1 MGANANFYTVL
12 KEAKG
17 EYVWLM
23 GDDDH
28 INPSSLS
35 QILAD
40 IEKYQPGVMIG
51 GTERDTQGKRVYLPK
66 INEHLLSDQR
76 ILMDYDGFV
85 LAGKMSVLIFSKEA
99 LESVLESG
107 WKTIQSINTPWPH
120 LIWLFKLLA
129 KKYTILVLPYT
140 TNYIVEKNRYNLLQC
155 GVVRIEP
162 DDVWLDLWIPR
173 DDPRFIEDVTE
184 MAVQVGQWWAGAL
197 DYYLDN
203 PVEVAT
209 AMDVVRGDYSA
220 ACFAGRGPGEVF
232 HGSRKLVG
240 VTQWRV
246 REGVFVATL
255 LPRGTQGNLA
265 HLVGSPEGLEAHLEG
280 AGGAST
286 LFDAAVLDFIAR
298 EVIDQA
304 GGMTRRELHLV
315 P

>member
-1 MGANANFYTVL
+1 M
-12 KEAKG
+12 
-17 EYVWLM
+17 
-23 GDDDH
+23 
-28 INPSSLS
+28 S
-35 QILAD
+35 D
-40 IEKYQPGVMIG
+40 IEELYDYNVVRQLTEATALVVHVSDTFHILGSTQRASALSGPVENLRQRRG
-51 GTERDTQGKRVYLPK
+51 GG
-66 INEHLLSDQR
+66 
-76 ILMDYDGFV
+76 
-85 LAGKMSVLIFSKEA
+85 
-99 LESVLESG
+99 
-107 WKTIQSINTPWPH
+107 
-120 LIWLFKLLA
+120 
-129 KKYTILVLPYT
+129 
-140 TNYIVEKNRYNLLQC
+140 

-265 HLVGSPEGLEAHLEG
+265 HLVGSPEGLEAHLDG

>member
-1 MGANANFYTVL
+1 M
-12 KEAKG
+12 
-17 EYVWLM
+17 
-23 GDDDH
+23 
-28 INPSSLS
+28 S
-35 QILAD
+35 D
-40 IEKYQPGVMIG
+40 IEELYDYNVVRQL
-51 GTERDTQGKRVYLPK
+51 TEATALVVHVRDTFP
-66 INEHLLSDQR
+66 LLGSTPR
-76 ILMDYDGFV
+76 
-85 LAGKMSVLIFSKEA
+85 ASA
-99 LESVLESG
+99 LSG
-107 WKTIQSINTPWPH
+107 P
-120 LIWLFKLLA
+120 
-129 KKYTILVLPYT
+129 
-140 TNYIVEKNRYNLLQC
+140 VENLRHRRGGG